1 MTDEQIMTLVKEAL
15 DEVAPGKSKALEG
28 VTLEAT
34 IADLNLDSVSTMEML
49 GVIEE
54 RLDATF
60 PDEDLMN
67 LHKLS
72 DVARLVRSVS

>member
-1 MTDEQIMTLVKEAL
+1 MTDDEIMGMVKEAL
-15 DEVAPGKSKALEG
+15 DEVAPGKSKGLEG
-28 VTLEAT
+28 ATLDTT
-34 IADLNLDSVSTMEML
+34 ISELSLDSVSTMEML

-60 PDEDLMN
+60 PDEELMN

-72 DVARLVRSVS
+72 DVARLIRSAA